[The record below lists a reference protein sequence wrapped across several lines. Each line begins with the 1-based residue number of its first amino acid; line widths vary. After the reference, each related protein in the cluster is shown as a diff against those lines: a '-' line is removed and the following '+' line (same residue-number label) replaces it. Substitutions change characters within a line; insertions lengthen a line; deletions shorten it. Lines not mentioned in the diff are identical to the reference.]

1 MKLNDFGLLLTSA
14 INSINPNAKKELI
27 TISEKEKYLRL
38 INQEKEE
45 KKREVYLNTYEY
57 KREKNRLLY
66 DEYLANRRI
75 LYNKWKESKTIA
87 NLQELLSYK
96 LPEIIEVPDVYT
108 AHIKKSKL
116 LIK

>member
-14 INSINPNAKKELI
+14 INSTNPNAKKELI
-27 TISEKEKYLRL
+27 TISEKERDLRI
-38 INQEKEE
+38 INQEKEA

-57 KREKNRLLY
+57 NREKNRILY

-87 NLQELLSYK
+87 SLQQLLSYN
-96 LPEIIEVPDVYT
+96 LPEINEVPDVYT

-116 LIK
+116 LSK